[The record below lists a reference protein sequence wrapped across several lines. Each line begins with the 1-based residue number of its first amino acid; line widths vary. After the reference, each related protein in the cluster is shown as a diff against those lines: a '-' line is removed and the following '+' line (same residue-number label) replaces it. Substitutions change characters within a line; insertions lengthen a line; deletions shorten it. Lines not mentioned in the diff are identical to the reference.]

1 MLKSKLLIKYI
12 ISYLVVF
19 LVPFIVMSSI
29 IYLNSVSN
37 LKEEIEQSNISKL
50 EQVAALTNERV
61 SELETIANRI
71 SYDPR
76 LTPYMLNHE
85 YYGSEA
91 IDELKKYKANS
102 SIIEELLIYYHGN
115 NLIYSSEGSYTVPAL
130 IRKYQFYNWDNNNLL
145 NSLETNIP
153 INTVVDQLSNH
164 DRNNHYITYF
174 FPLTLGNNN
183 SYGSVVFL
191 IKDRTIN
198 ELIANTMSD
207 FKGNAYILSDQNQI
221 IASTIKDNNIN
232 SSFIKKI
239 ENKSYGEVNT
249 IELNGNKYSLAIVE
263 SEITGWKY
271 IIMMETHQFFERLSN
286 TIMIMVILC
295 LSVFIVGS
303 ILAIFLAKK
312 QYQPIRSLFDSV
324 SNNRKLELK
333 GINELDTIK
342 RTVTSVFEDH
352 EMLSETIFKHQTFAK
367 DQFLTKIIKGDFNT
381 EEEINSYNETL
392 YLDIHGDYYCS
403 MIISLEKQQLS
414 KEKITERETIYELFT
429 NITLEDVTAYG
440 IDLLYMDGIALVVK
454 INGDRSVAQRKR
466 NEFVK
471 QLKQDIKQLTGIK
484 PMIGIG
490 TVYDKTTMI
499 NRSYI
504 EALVAL
510 EHKYFYSQGSCI
522 YFENIKEEKEF
533 YVGYPKEDLLKIVQS
548 IKQGDSKVANEALL
562 AVFEHLQQDELSL
575 SFLKAICFDIINTV
589 IKTITEMGV
598 KPSKK
603 TCEQIFDFQT
613 IEQLFVHL
621 NDLISQACKE
631 VNDNKKSHNE
641 QLKHDIIQYLH
652 KHFAL
657 YDLSLEKIAIEF
669 RLSASYVSRFIKE
682 QTGYTFK
689 QYVQSLRLEEV
700 KNQLLET
707 DKPIKAIVLDVGYK
721 DVANFTRKF
730 KNEVGMTPGKYRQIH
745 AETANDN

>member
-1 MLKSKLLIKYI
+1 MIKSKLLIKYI
-12 ISYLVVF
+12 VSYLFVF

-37 LKEEIEQSNISKL
+37 LKEEIEQSNLSKL
-50 EQVAALTNERV
+50 EQVATLTNERV

-71 SYDPR
+71 AYDPR
-76 LTPYMLNHE
+76 LTPYMLKHE

-102 SIIEELLIYYHGN
+102 SIIEEILIYYHGN
-115 NLIYSSEGSYTVPAL
+115 DLIYSSEGSYTVPSL
-130 IRKYQFYNWDNNNLL
+130 IKKYQFYNWDNTY
-145 NSLETNIP
+145 LEQTLQTNIP
-153 INTVVDQLSNH
+153 INTVVDQLSIQEKNK
-164 DRNNHYITYF
+164 HYITYF
-174 FPLTLGNNN
+174 FPITLDNNN
-183 SYGSVVFL
+183 SYGTVVYL

-207 FKGNAYILSDQNQI
+207 FKGNAYIISEHNQV
-221 IASTIKDNNIN
+221 IASTIKDKNIDSSSINMEN
-232 SSFIKKI
+232 S
-239 ENKSYGEVNT
+239 SYGEVNT
-249 IELNGNKYSLAIVE
+249 VELNGNEYSLAIVE
-263 SEITGWKY
+263 SDITGWKF
-271 IIMMETHQFFERLSN
+271 IIMMETDQFFERLSN
-286 TIMIMVILC
+286 TIMIMIALC
-295 LSVFIVGS
+295 LSLFIVGI
-303 ILAIFLAKK
+303 ILAIVLAKK

-333 GINELDTIK
+333 GMNELDTIK

-367 DQFLTKIIKGDFNT
+367 DQFLTNIIKGDFHT
-381 EEEINSYNETL
+381 EEEINSYNKTL

-429 NITLEDVTAYG
+429 DITLEDVTAYG
-440 IDLLYMDGIALVVK
+440 IDLLYMDAIALVVK
-454 INGDRSVAQRKR
+454 INGDRVSAQSKR

-471 QLKQDIKQLTGIK
+471 QLKRDIKEIIGIK

-490 TVYDKTTMI
+490 TVYEKTTMI

-504 EALVAL
+504 EALAAL

-522 YFENIKEEKEF
+522 YFENIEEEKEF
-533 YVGYPKEDLLKIVQS
+533 DVGYPKEDLLRIVQS
-548 IKQGDSKVANEALL
+548 IKQGDSQVAKEALL
-562 AVFEHLQQDELSL
+562 SAFDNLQQNELSL

-589 IKTITEMGV
+589 MKTITEIGV
-598 KPSKK
+598 TPSKQK
-603 TCEQIFDFQT
+603 CEQIFDFQT
-613 IEQLFVHL
+613 IEQLFEQL
-621 NDLISQACKE
+621 NDLISHACRE
-631 VNDNKKSHNE
+631 VNENKKSHNE
-641 QLKHDIIQYLH
+641 QLKLDIIEYLH
-652 KHFAL
+652 KHFDL

-689 QYVQSLRLEEV
+689 QYVQYLRMEEV

-730 KNEVGMTPGKYRQIH
+730 KNEIGMTPGKYRQVY
-745 AETANDN
+745 AETVNDN

>member
-1 MLKSKLLIKYI
+1 MIKSKLLIKYI
-12 ISYLVVF
+12 VSYLVVF

-29 IYLNSVSN
+29 IYLSSVSN
-37 LKEEIEQSNISKL
+37 LKEEIEQSNLSKL
-50 EQVAALTNERV
+50 EQVATLTNERV

-71 SYDPR
+71 AYDPR

-85 YYGSEA
+85 YYGLEA

-102 SIIEELLIYYHGN
+102 SIIEEILIYYHGN
-115 NLIYSSEGSYTVPAL
+115 DLIYSSEGSYTVPSL
-130 IRKYQFYNWDNNNLL
+130 IRKYQFYNWDNNHLL
-145 NSLETNIP
+145 DSLQTNIP
-153 INTVVDQLSNH
+153 INTVVDQLSNR
-164 DRNNHYITYF
+164 DKNNHYITYF
-174 FPLTLGNNN
+174 FPLTLDNNN
-183 SYGSVVFL
+183 SYGTVVYL

-207 FKGNAYILSDQNQI
+207 FKGNAYIISEQNQI
-221 IASTIKDNNIN
+221 IASTIKDENIDSN
-232 SSFIKKI
+232 SINI
-239 ENKSYGEVNT
+239 ENNSYGEVNT
-249 IELNGNKYSLAIVE
+249 VELNGNKYSLATVE
-263 SEITGWKY
+263 SDITGWKF
-271 IIMMETHQFFERLSN
+271 IIMMETDQFFERLSN
-286 TIMIMVILC
+286 TITIMIVLC
-295 LSVFIVGS
+295 LSLFIVGS
-303 ILAIFLAKK
+303 ILAIVLAKK

-367 DQFLTKIIKGDFNT
+367 DQFLTKIIKGDFNS
-381 EEEINSYNETL
+381 EEEINRYNETL

-429 NITLEDVTAYG
+429 NIILADVTAYG
-440 IDLLYMDGIALVVK
+440 IDLLYMDAIALVVK
-454 INGDRSVAQRKR
+454 INGDQSMAQAKR

-471 QLKQDIKQLTGIK
+471 QLKQDIKEITGIK

-490 TVYDKTTMI
+490 TICEKTTMI

-522 YFENIKEEKEF
+522 YFENIKEEKECD
-533 YVGYPKEDLLKIVQS
+533 VGYPKEDLLKIVQS
-548 IKQGDSKVANEALL
+548 IKQGDSQVAKEALFS
-562 AVFEHLQQDELSL
+562 VFDNLQQNELSL

-589 IKTITEMGV
+589 IKTITDIGV
-598 KPSKK
+598 NPSKK

-613 IEQLFVHL
+613 IEQLFERL
-621 NDLISQACKE
+621 NDLVFHACKE
-631 VNDNKKSHNE
+631 VNENKKSHNE
-641 QLKHDIIQYLH
+641 QLKYDIIEYLH
-652 KHFAL
+652 NHYGL

-689 QYVQSLRLEEV
+689 QYVQYLRMEEV
-700 KNQLLET
+700 KTQLVET

-730 KNEVGMTPGKYRQIH
+730 KNEIGITPGKYRQVYT
-745 AETANDN
+745 EPANN

>member
-1 MLKSKLLIKYI
+1 MIKSKLFIKYI
-12 ISYLVVF
+12 FSYLFVF

-29 IYLNSVSN
+29 IYTNSVSD
-37 LKEEIEQSNISKL
+37 LKEEIEQSNLSKL
-50 EQVAALTNERV
+50 EQVATLTNERV

-71 SYDPR
+71 AYDPR
-76 LTPYMLNHE
+76 LTPYMLKHE

-102 SIIEELLIYYHGN
+102 SIIEEILIYYHGN
-115 NLIYSSEGSYTVPAL
+115 DLIYSSEGSYTVPSL
-130 IRKYQFYNWDNNNLL
+130 IRKYQFYNWDNAHLVENLQ
-145 NSLETNIP
+145 TNIP
-153 INTVVDQLSNH
+153 INTVVDQLSPQE
-164 DRNNHYITYF
+164 RNNHYITYF
-174 FPLTLGNNN
+174 FPLTLDNNN
-183 SYGSVVFL
+183 SYGTVVYL

-207 FKGNAYILSDQNQI
+207 FKGNAYIISEHNQV
-221 IASTIKDNNIN
+221 IASTIKDENID
-232 SSFIKKI
+232 SKSIDI
-239 ENKSYGEVNT
+239 ENNSYGEVNT
-249 IELNGNKYSLAIVE
+249 VELNGNEYSLAIVE
-263 SEITGWKY
+263 SDITGWKF
-271 IIMMETHQFFERLSN
+271 IIMMETDQFFERLSN
-286 TIMIMVILC
+286 TIMIMIILC
-295 LSVFIVGS
+295 LSLFIVGS
-303 ILAIFLAKK
+303 ILAIAFAKK

-367 DQFLTKIIKGDFNT
+367 DQFLTNIIKGDFTT

-440 IDLLYMDGIALVVK
+440 IDLLYMDAIALVVK
-454 INGDRSVAQRKR
+454 INGDRSVAQTKR

-471 QLKQDIKQLTGIK
+471 QLKWDIKEITGIK

-490 TVYDKTTMI
+490 KVYDKTTMI

-504 EALVAL
+504 EALAAL

-533 YVGYPKEDLLKIVQS
+533 DIGYPKEDLLRIVQS
-548 IKQGDSKVANEALL
+548 IKQGDSQVAKEALL
-562 AVFEHLQQDELSL
+562 SVFDNLQQNELSL

-589 IKTITEMGV
+589 MKTITEIGV
-598 KPSKK
+598 NPSKQK
-603 TCEQIFDFQT
+603 CEQIFDFQT
-613 IEQLFVHL
+613 IEQLFEKL
-621 NDLISQACKE
+621 NDLVFYACKE
-631 VNDNKKSHNE
+631 VNENKKSHNE
-641 QLKHDIIQYLH
+641 QLKYDIIEYLH
-652 KHFAL
+652 KHFDL

-689 QYVQSLRLEEV
+689 QYVQYLRMEEV
-700 KNQLLET
+700 KTQLVET
-707 DKPIKAIVLDVGYK
+707 NKPIKAIVLDVGYK

-730 KNEVGMTPGKYRQIH
+730 KNEIGITPGKYRQIYT
-745 AETANDN
+745 ETANN